1 MVEENDVSFEVTGS
15 IGLITL
21 ERSQALNALTLSMIE
36 SCAQRLKAWAAD
48 PAIKAV
54 VIQGAGGRAF
64 CAGGDVRAA
73 YEAGMAAKAGSGD
86 GSFTRIFFHAEYS
99 LVRQIR
105 IFPKPYIA
113 LLDGFTM
120 GAGVGI
126 GIHGSHPIVT
136 EKTALA
142 MPETGIGLFPDV
154 GASWFLPRCPGSTG
168 TYVGLSGARLGAADV
183 IYCGL
188 GTHHVPS
195 DRLETLVTDLSA
207 ANWTNEAQVVVDDI
221 VTRYTEPTAPAPLAD
236 QQELIDQCFRCD
248 RVEDI
253 FSALASNN
261 SSWAQ
266 RTLST
271 LQKMSPTSLKVTL
284 RALRSGAS
292 MDFDAVIQM
301 EYRLSQACMQRHDF
315 YEGIRAVLVDKD
327 RSPKWRPPSL
337 AEVSET
343 DVEQHFMPLGSHE
356 LEF

>member
-1 MVEENDVSFEVTGS
+1 M
-15 IGLITL
+15 
-21 ERSQALNALTLSMIE
+21 
-36 SCAQRLKAWAAD
+36 
-48 PAIKAV
+48 
-54 VIQGAGGRAF
+54 
-64 CAGGDVRAA
+64 
-73 YEAGMAAKAGSGD
+73 
-86 GSFTRIFFHAEYS
+86 
-99 LVRQIR
+99 
-105 IFPKPYIA
+105 
-113 LLDGFTM
+113 
-120 GAGVGI
+120 
-126 GIHGSHPIVT
+126 
-136 EKTALA
+136 
-142 MPETGIGLFPDV
+142 
-154 GASWFLPRCPGSTG
+154 
-168 TYVGLSGARLGAADV
+168 

-207 ANWTNEAQVVVDDI
+207 ANWTNEAQVVVDNI

-271 LQKMSPTSLKVTL
+271 LQKMSPTSLKLTL

-343 DVEQHFMPLGSHE
+343 DVEQHFMPLSSHE

>member
-1 MVEENDVSFEVTGS
+1 MVEENNVSFEVTGS

-54 VIQGAGGRAF
+54 VIRGAGGRAF

-105 IFPKPYIA
+105 VFPKPYIA

-154 GASWFLPRCPGSTG
+154 GASWFLPRCPGWTG
-168 TYVGLSGARLGAADV
+168 TYVGLSGVRLGAADV
-183 IYCGL
+183 IHCGL
-188 GTHHVPS
+188 AKHHVPS
-195 DRLETLVTDLSA
+195 GRLDFLLADLVA
-207 ANWTNEAQVVVDDI
+207 ADWADEPRAVVDET
-221 VTRYTEPTAPAPLAD
+221 VARYAEPTGPAQIAD
-236 QQELIDQCFRCD
+236 RREIIGQCFHFD

-253 FSALASNN
+253 FSALDARET
-261 SSWAQ
+261 SWA
-266 RTLST
+266 RETLST
-271 LQKMSPTSLKVTL
+271 LQRMSPTSLKIT
-284 RALRSGAS
+284 
-292 MDFDAVIQM
+292 
-301 EYRLSQACMQRHDF
+301 
-315 YEGIRAVLVDKD
+315 
-327 RSPKWRPPSL
+327 
-337 AEVSET
+337 
-343 DVEQHFMPLGSHE
+343 
-356 LEF
+356 